1 MKKLIK
7 WGSIIVGSLVGLL
20 IIAAIAFPFVFP
32 LEKIKDIATKQIS
45 EAINREVKIEKVS
58 FNIFKGISLEK
69 LSISNRRGFA
79 RKPFV
84 SADAIVLRYAF
95 WPLFKKQLLVK
106 ELRLEKPEILIEKS
120 AGGVYNFSDMTQTR
134 KKKAKAAAKGKEP
147 AFSIIVDTFSIR
159 DGKITYS
166 DYGTKSSS
174 ELKDVKLTVSG
185 ITLALIKPIDLNFSS
200 TAVFKEKDIPLSLGG
215 KIEANLKE
223 GKIRLPSLSL
233 SIAGEK
239 ANISAAISNL
249 KYGPTI
255 NFSITSSSLTLDP
268 LLAVFSAGATK
279 KKGKLPYGVA
289 TKNLSR
295 TMASLPSRLKLSG
308 DINIRN
314 LRFQDVKVDKV
325 DIGVS
330 LSNKILNAD
339 LREIKAFGGT
349 LSGKARINLA
359 AYGLSYNIS
368 SLKLM
373 NLNAA
378 PFSNSMVETFLTKL
392 SNYKDLT
399 NKVYGTLSAT
409 LILSGHGIETQD
421 IMKNT
426 SARGSFRL
434 VNGELKRLKTID
446 AIADKI
452 RTPGLKQDLKI
463 SDLSAGFTYQNQ
475 VVNIKDLI
483 LVDHDLQAEFNGGIN
498 LANKTYVSGNRLT
511 IKASQRSTKG
521 LSREYNLLRD
531 DKGWLEMTF
540 ELRGSLKKPI
550 PFPILEKA
558 FKRGVEKVKTKV
570 QEKAQEEIDKAKE
583 AAKKRAE
590 EEKKRL
596 EEEAKRKLRE
606 AAEKKAREL
615 IKF

>member
-1 MKKLIK
+1 MKKIIK
-7 WGSIIVGSLVGLL
+7 WGSIIVGSLAGLL

-120 AGGVYNFSDMTQTR
+120 AGGVYNFSDMTQQR
-134 KKKAKAAAKGKEP
+134 KRPKPKTKAKKEP
-147 AFSIIVDTFSIR
+147 SFSIIVDTFSIR

-174 ELKDVKLTVSG
+174 ELKDVNLTVSG
-185 ITLALIKPIDLNFSS
+185 ITLALIKPIDLKFSS
-200 TAVFKEKDIPLSLGG
+200 TAVFKEKDIPLALDG

-223 GKIRLPSLSL
+223 GKINLPSLSL

-279 KKGKLPYGVA
+279 KKEKLPYGVA

-295 TMASLPSRLKLSG
+295 TMASLPSRLKLKG

-314 LRFQDVKVDKV
+314 LRFQDVKIDKA
-325 DIGVS
+325 DIGVN

-359 AYGLSYNIS
+359 AYGLSYNVS

-378 PFSNSMVETFLTKL
+378 PFSNSMVETFLTRL

-558 FKRGVEKVKTKV
+558 FKKGVEKIKTKV
-570 QEKAQEEIDKAKE
+570 QEKAQEEVDKAKE
-583 AAKKRAE
+583 AAKKKAE
-590 EEKKRL
+590 AEKKRL
-596 EEEAKRKLRE
+596 EEEAKRKLKE

-615 IKF
+615 LKF